1 MVSLRDMVID
11 EDKFGIQFRMITNEQ
26 VQNSFLFS
34 ILLSTDCIFFV
45 FNTMRKVVNQSV
57 NKGWRIPNIHLWI

>member
-45 FNTMRKVVNQSV
+45 FNTMRKVVN
-57 NKGWRIPNIHLWI
+57 